1 MEQEVT
7 AETMQKV
14 RGMREMRNEEKE
26 NLMQKAWNVRTAD
39 EIVKKVLEENKTAPQ
54 KTVQLS
60 MAVELGKALRRTIR
74 RLDENPSERSML
86 MPVLAGLG
94 AKIRRMRQMAS

>member
-1 MEQEVT
+1 
-7 AETMQKV
+7 
-14 RGMREMRNEEKE
+14 
-26 NLMQKAWNVRTAD
+26 MQKAWNVRTAD

-94 AKIRRMRQMAS
+94 AKIRWIHQMAS